1 MTLTAAKSWELINI
15 NCIDYWQN
23 SCVYKLESEAAD
35 CEEYLSAISPRAPIS
50 ILSVFIFHVGAATNN
65 WNNNTHFL
73 TAAEHRFTSA
83 VKLRSRNMEMSLLQK
98 TEWKVVFKCNCDVCN
113 DLFKIDLKCVKKQKN

>member
-23 SCVYKLESEAAD
+23 SCGYKLKSEAAD
-35 CEEYLSAISPRAPIS
+35 CEEYLGAISPRAPIS

-73 TAAEHRFTSA
+73 TTAGHLGSQIHISCEAQIQKYGNATPREDRMKSNIQMQ
-83 VKLRSRNMEMSLLQK
+83 LRRM
-98 TEWKVVFKCNCDVCN
+98 
-113 DLFKIDLKCVKKQKN
+113 